1 MNRWLRIA
9 LLLVAALVVAV
20 GLFLLFGRSH
30 SGVLKV
36 QAAPVLQAGTA
47 TVRFADAEYTIA
59 PGDAITIQ
67 LQVQGAENLGGWE
80 LALSFDP
87 AFVAVEAV
95 TPGAFLSSTGR
106 TAAGLGPLETIPGQ
120 LMIGGYS
127 YGTDVGVSGDGTLAH
142 IRLRALAAGQ
152 TALGLSQL
160 QLAAVQGTNVEVQ
173 PSSGQGGQLNITPA
187 AELALSSGWNLL
199 ALPRTPA
206 DPAPAA
212 VFAGINGQYDLVYA
226 YDGCDPADPW
236 KKYVPGAPP
245 WVSNLT
251 SVSVQ
256 QGLWVRALAG
266 ITLTVPGPVPVNVN
280 IPLCAGWNLV
290 GYPAAATRPITT
302 ALSSIAGQYVM
313 VYAYDAS
320 NPTDPWQKY
329 VPGAPPFLNTLA
341 AMGPGIGYW
350 IQATQATT
358 LVVQ

>member
-106 TAAGLGPLETIPGQ
+106 TAAGLGPLTDTPGQ
-120 LMIGGYS
+120 MMLGGYS
-127 YGTDVGVSGDGTLAH
+127 YGTNAGVSGAGTLAH
-142 IRLRALAAGQ
+142 IRLRGLAAGQ

-160 QLAAVQGTNVEVQ
+160 QLAAVQGTNVTVQ
-173 PSSGQGGQLNITPA
+173 PATPKPGQITVR
-187 AELALSSGWNLL
+187 ELPESY
-199 ALPRTPA
+199 LPLILR
-206 DPAPAA
+206 
-212 VFAGINGQYDLVYA
+212 
-226 YDGCDPADPW
+226 
-236 KKYVPGAPP
+236 
-245 WVSNLT
+245 
-251 SVSVQ
+251 
-256 QGLWVRALAG
+256 R
-266 ITLTVPGPVPVNVN
+266 
-280 IPLCAGWNLV
+280 
-290 GYPAAATRPITT
+290 
-302 ALSSIAGQYVM
+302 
-313 VYAYDAS
+313 
-320 NPTDPWQKY
+320 
-329 VPGAPPFLNTLA
+329 
-341 AMGPGIGYW
+341 
-350 IQATQATT
+350 
-358 LVVQ
+358 